1 MSDPKPLA
9 SLSPTLLARKGAAKP
24 AMRRQIHY
32 PDSLA
37 RMVSE
42 DDLGWNDMGDEEQAE
57 TGAAEPAPEPS
68 HYDRDDGSSDIRGGV
83 VPIKAKV
90 ELPIDPIKPM
100 VLHHQEEIARQVIAP
115 APVHVPVQLPEPEE
129 VQPVAPQVQAIAPP
143 TRQIGAEPTRARQ
156 SALENGRRAAFT
168 LRMDA
173 DRHLKLRLAC
183 TIRNRS
189 AQQLLTEALDNLM
202 SELPDL
208 ATLAAQVAER
218 R

>member
-24 AMRRQIHY
+24 AMRRQVHY

-37 RMVSE
+37 RMAAE
-42 DDLGWNDMGDEEQAE
+42 DDLGWNDMGDEDHAAPH
-57 TGAAEPAPEPS
+57 AAEPVGQEAGNEKFQ
-68 HYDRDDGSSDIRGGV
+68 DAGGDV
-83 VPIKAKV
+83 VPIKAQV
-90 ELPIDPIKPM
+90 ELPADPVKPM
-100 VLHHQEEIARQVIAP
+100 VIHHQEEIARQVIAP
-115 APVHVPVQLPEPEE
+115 APVHVPVHLSAAVSAHEPAK
-129 VQPVAPQVQAIAPP
+129 P
-143 TRQIGAEPTRARQ
+143 RR

-173 DRHLKLRLAC
+173 ERHLKLRLAC

-189 AQQLLTEALDNLM
+189 AQQLITEALDRLID
-202 SELPDL
+202 ELPDL
-208 ATLAAQVAER
+208 ATLAAQVAQR